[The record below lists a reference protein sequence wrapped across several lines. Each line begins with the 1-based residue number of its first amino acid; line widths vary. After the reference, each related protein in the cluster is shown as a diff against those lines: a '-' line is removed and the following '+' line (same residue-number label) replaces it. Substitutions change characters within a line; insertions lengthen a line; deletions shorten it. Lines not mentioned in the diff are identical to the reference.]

1 MKRNDVTDVYVCGLC
16 TDICVGNGKNKIMM
30 IINVNVSASPA
41 STVFDAQDLGYRVIL
56 VEDACKG
63 INPEKVEE
71 TIQRIKENNG
81 LVINSKEVT
90 MF

>member
-16 TDICVGNGKNKIMM
+16 TDICVGKNKIMM
-30 IINVNVSASPA
+30 IINVNVSVSPA

-71 TIQRIKENNG
+71 TIQKIKENNG

>member
-1 MKRNDVTDVYVCGLC
+1 
-16 TDICVGNGKNKIMM
+16 MM
-30 IINVNVSASPA
+30 IINVNVSLA